1 MRNRG
6 FRVIEE
12 KINKRLDYSRFIS
25 LSEKKVIMDHTRE
38 EEEYAKIKADID
50 TSVSGQIWTWEEV
63 SPSLEQAEY
72 SFQTTS

>member
-1 MRNRG
+1 MRSRG

-38 EEEYAKIKADID
+38 EEEYTKIKADID
-50 TSVSGQIWTWEEV
+50 MRVSGQIWTWEV